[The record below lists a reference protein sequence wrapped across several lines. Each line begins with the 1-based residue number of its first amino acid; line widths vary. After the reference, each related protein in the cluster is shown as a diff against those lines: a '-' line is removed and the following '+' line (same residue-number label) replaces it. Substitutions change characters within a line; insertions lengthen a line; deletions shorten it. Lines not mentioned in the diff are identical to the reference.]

1 MSLSQISLVVDTV
14 PDMPPAVVQARA
26 DEGEWSPALV
36 KSESCAHES
45 PVAKQVGLRHARSEE
60 VVGPIRIRV
69 LHVLILARGCRRPRV
84 SVLRRSL
91 SFGIV
96 HSLDFA
102 KLAAHLLVPCRR
114 PVLPLVLLQ
123 PVLGTVNGGRS
134 ARGRRHVF
142 QRRGRFLPGAGS
154 TGTAIPATERVSA
167 VEPEYIFPA
176 EIEHDQHQLI
186 GNINLIGQ
194 STVQNK
200 WKPSAINST
209 ANGIRPRSSVPT
221 ANGIRPHSGIYH
233 LMISR
238 DIILILISSD
248 MSGRRSGMIPFVHF
262 A

>member
-1 MSLSQISLVVDTV
+1 MWTPYQSCRPPSYKPVSTKVNGRLPCLSPSLV
-14 PDMPPAVVQARA
+14 Q
-26 DEGEWSPALV
+26 
-36 KSESCAHES
+36 HES
-45 PVAKQVGLRHARSEE
+45 PVAKQVGLRHARLEE
-60 VVGPIRIRV
+60 VIGQIRIRV

-84 SVLRRSL
+84 SVLRRSR

-102 KLAAHLLVPCRR
+102 KLAAHLLVPGRR

-200 WKPSAINST
+200 WKPSANQLYCEWNPS
-209 ANGIRPRSSVPT
+209 AFKRSYCKRNPS
-221 ANGIRPHSGIYH
+221 AFRYLSFDDFERHHSDSDFKRH
-233 LMISR
+233 VRQKERNDTFCAFCMT
-238 DIILILISSD
+238 SSKT
-248 MSGRRSGMIPFVHF
+248 
-262 A
+262 

>member
-69 LHVLILARGCRRPRV
+69 LHVLILERGCRRRRV
-84 SVLRRSL
+84 SVLRRSR

-102 KLAAHLLVPCRR
+102 KLATHLLVPGRR

-123 PVLGTVNGGRS
+123 PVLGTVNGWRS

-176 EIEHDQHQLI
+176 EIEHDQHQF
-186 GNINLIGQ
+186 NQQRQFNRPINCTKQMETVRQ
-194 STVQNK
+194 STLLRMESARVQ
-200 WKPSAINST
+200 AVLLQT
-209 ANGIRPRSSVPT
+209 ESVR
-221 ANGIRPHSGIYH
+221 IQVF
-233 LMISR
+233 MI
-238 DIILILISSD
+238 
-248 MSGRRSGMIPFVHF
+248 
-262 A
+262 

>member
-1 MSLSQISLVVDTV
+1 
-14 PDMPPAVVQARA
+14 MPPAVVQARV

-84 SVLRRSL
+84 SVLRRSR

-102 KLAAHLLVPCRR
+102 KLATHLLVPGRQ
-114 PVLPLVLLQ
+114 PVLPLVLLK
-123 PVLGTVNGGRS
+123 PILGTVNGGRS
-134 ARGRRHVF
+134 ARDRRHVF

-167 VEPEYIFPA
+167 LEPEYIFPA
-176 EIEHDQHQLI
+176 EIEHDQHQF
-186 GNINLIGQ
+186 NQQHQFNRPINCTKQMETVRQ
-194 STVQNK
+194 STLLRMESARVQ
-200 WKPSAINST
+200 AVLLQT
-209 ANGIRPRSSVPT
+209 ESVR
-221 ANGIRPHSGIYH
+221 IQVF
-233 LMISR
+233 MI
-238 DIILILISSD
+238 
-248 MSGRRSGMIPFVHF
+248 
-262 A
+262 